1 MKIII
6 IIKNLWNGIRMLL
19 LIIKIFNIEDFLSN
33 LFNEIILN
41 NIGDDTVSKEE
52 IKEEIKEEVKEEI
65 KGEVKAK
72 EEYNKEIYKNSLMLK
87 FIGAIT
93 FIC

>member
-19 LIIKIFNIEDFLSN
+19 LIRKIFKIEDFLSN

-41 NIGDDTVSKEE
+41 NIGEDTDTVSKEE
-52 IKEEIKEEVKEEI
+52 VKEEVKEEA
-65 KGEVKAK
+65 KAKAK